1 MLTHGTLTA
10 GVWVHPHRSCVGN
23 ASAAICASSM
33 EDDLNGAFCATDACG
48 AVLQP
53 ACAAAAACPDANKSQ
68 SDGTTHG
75 ADPFGVSLACA
86 AGVVALDAVPA
97 DTACCDDAS

>member
-1 MLTHGTLTA
+1 
-10 GVWVHPHRSCVGN
+10 
-23 ASAAICASSM
+23 M